1 MFQTQVNQLLYV
13 YFCHYFT
20 YHVAGLHCSAI
31 LERLNDLL
39 PSSLSRIHSNLASV
53 LSLIHASPESPAWDH
68 YLHKTEDQVTEGITN
83 MVLTAVGSLLHRA
96 HLYEQVPKPSVC
108 IFLQVCTYIIFY
120 ISGCFHTSSDGSAA
134 GAGRGCGHLLSP
146 SHPSLLP
153 PLHPGDSCQVD
164 GQLRDHHTPTT
175 QNPPQQPG
183 GLHGLSCVYSTC
195 IIVYVHD
202 VQIYLVH
209 SAMYFILNVHLSEC

>member
-68 YLHKTEDQVTEGITN
+68 YLHKTEDQVTEGLTN

-96 HLYEQVPKPSVC
+96 HLYEQVPKPSVWV
-108 IFLQVCTYIIFY
+108 FL
-120 ISGCFHTSSDGSAA
+120 
-134 GAGRGCGHLLSP
+134 HLLANTYGSSFVFLTSQGVSIP
-146 SHPSLLP
+146 ALMAVQLELVGGVVTFSP
-153 PLHPGDSCQVD
+153 PLTPHSSLPSIPEIVARWMDSYVTTTHQLPRILPNNQV
-164 GQLRDHHTPTT
+164 G
-175 QNPPQQPG
+175 
-183 GLHGLSCVYSTC
+183 CMVYHVC
-195 IIVYVHD
+195 IVH
-202 VQIYLVH
+202 V
-209 SAMYFILNVHLSEC
+209 